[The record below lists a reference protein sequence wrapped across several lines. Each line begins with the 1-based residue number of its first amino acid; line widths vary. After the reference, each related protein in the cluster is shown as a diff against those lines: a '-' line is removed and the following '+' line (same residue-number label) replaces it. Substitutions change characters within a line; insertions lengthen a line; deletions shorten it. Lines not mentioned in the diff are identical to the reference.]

1 VAASIRRLS
10 QATYPVLLSEAKDHL
25 RLEPDND
32 ANDSYVLTCIATA
45 SEWVAVKCGRALTLG
60 TYEMILDRFP
70 PGPVTLPVPPLY
82 RPAPQ
87 LLVNFEDRKTRAV
100 SSVQA
105 YIIDHELD
113 PRVAPASGS
122 WPTGGRGRIQWQAG
136 YGTAADVPPQIR
148 HAILMAITGFFNDR
162 AGNALNNGTPLA
174 TTIEALIASVS
185 TGFLA
190 GGREA
195 SDWKLDG
202 GDFWSGARLS
212 GFTGFGNGV
221 GVAKP

>member
-1 VAASIRRLS
+1 MAASIRRLS

-25 RLEPDND
+25 RLEPDCH

-82 RPAPQ
+82 RPDPQ
-87 LLVNFEDRKTRAV
+87 LAVNFEDRKTRAV
-100 SSVQA
+100 SRVDA
-105 YIIDHELD
+105 YVIDHDLD
-113 PRVAPASGS
+113 PKVAPSGA

-148 HAILMAITGFFNDR
+148 HAILMAITGFFSDR
-162 AGNALNNGTPLA
+162 AGNALNNGTPLSSML
-174 TTIEALIASVS
+174 ENLLSSVT

-195 SDWKLDG
+195 ADWKLDG
-202 GDFWSGARLS
+202 ADLWSGARLS
-212 GFTGFGNGV
+212 GFTGFTNGV